1 MDKIA
6 NMLGALSVVLA
17 DGMREAIDEALD
29 VTGETAAAI
38 VTLGA
43 NPGLTVGKLAR
54 ALGLSHS
61 GAVRLADRLAHE
73 RLLERVPGK
82 DSREVTLRLTR
93 DGEQARITALRQ
105 RERVLHAAMAHLSH
119 RDIENLGL
127 CLDKMLRGLLTKA
140 GADYRFCRLCDEDSC
155 VPASCPVEER
165 SKELF
170 G

>member
-1 MDKIA
+1 MDKLA
-6 NMLGALSVVLA
+6 NMLGALSMVLA
-17 DGMREAIDEALD
+17 DSMREAMDETLD

-43 NPGLTVGKLAR
+43 NPGLTVGKLAC

-61 GAVRLADRLAHE
+61 GAVRLADRLE
-73 RLLERVPGK
+73 RERRIERVPGK
-82 DSREVTLRLTR
+82 DSREVKLQLTR
-93 DGEQARITALRQ
+93 DGERARTAALRQ
-105 RERVLHAAMAHLSH
+105 RERVLHGALAHLSQ
-119 RDIENLGL
+119 RDMDSLGP

-140 GADYRFCRLCDEDSC
+140 GADYKFCRLCDEDSC
-155 VPASCPVEER
+155 VPSSCPVEER